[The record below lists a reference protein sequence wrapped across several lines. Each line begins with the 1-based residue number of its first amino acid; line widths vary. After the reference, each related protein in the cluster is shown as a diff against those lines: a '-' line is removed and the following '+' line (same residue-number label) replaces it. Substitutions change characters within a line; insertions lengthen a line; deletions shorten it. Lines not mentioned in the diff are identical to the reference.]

1 MFSADAKLLSK
12 LPLMK
17 YFGKQPSSVP
27 PSYARRTALL
37 LAVTLQLCF
46 VSAGCFLKPA
56 ERKQKFVAEGDRYAA
71 QEKFPE
77 ALLTYG
83 RALQVDP
90 KSAEVHYKIA
100 KCHLKLSHWA
110 AAYQELQRT
119 IVLEPQNWNALLD
132 LGQLYLAGGKAV
144 DAKDQALLILK
155 SNPGDLGAQM
165 LLANADAQL
174 GNLEDALRE
183 AANVVSV
190 APNNAD
196 AYVNLAVIQ
205 QGASA
210 FEDAEANLLKA
221 RKLSPDSTPAAM
233 ALGNLYAV
241 QKRWG
246 DAETAFRSAISIA
259 PKNPSP
265 RAALAQMYIAQAR
278 RDLAETALREAK
290 AQLSTDPAAYR
301 MLGDYYLSLGDS
313 AKALMEFAALA
324 KDHPND
330 LRVRKSYVQLL
341 ILDHQLS
348 EAEKLTDEI
357 LQGSP
362 QDDEG
367 LILKGQ
373 ISLQTGKTDDALH
386 TLHQGV
392 KDNPANAVGH
402 YQLGMAYLAKGNTNQ
417 AESEWRA
424 AVQLRPDL
432 IDAWIALGKSAIDR
446 RDWGDLELIAVQLL
460 KIAPSS
466 PGGYLF
472 HATARMNQGD
482 ATGAEADLKQLIQI
496 SPESPMGYTRL
507 GQLRALTKRW
517 NEAESLYR
525 DALNRSPNFFDAIQ
539 GMVDLDF
546 RRGKPTDA
554 LQFIQAK
561 INADPNNA
569 ALYLLQGQS
578 YLGIKQSAEAK
589 QSLSRCVDLDKQN
602 LTCFVMFA
610 QVEQALGDVTE
621 AITHYQR
628 AIALAPGNAGLFT
641 ILGALYERQGSWQEA
656 QSLYQRALAIQPD
669 EAVAANNLAFLLL
682 EHDGNVTVAL
692 TLAQTARRGFPNVPN
707 SADTLGWAYY
717 QNAAYSLAAPL
728 LEEAVK
734 AAPSNPTYR
743 YHLGM
748 TYEKL
753 NDLKRARMEFEKSI
767 RIAPNTPSAEKA
779 SRALS
784 ELSGG

>member
-1 MFSADAKLLSK
+1 MQNCSQNLRI
-12 LPLMK
+12 MK
-17 YFGKQPSSVP
+17 PHGKHSRLAP
-27 PSYARRTALL
+27 PSRLALTVFLL
-37 LAVTLQLCF
+37 LATPQLCF
-46 VSAGCFLKPA
+46 FSTGCFLKPS
-56 ERKQKFVAEGDRYAA
+56 ERKQKFVAEGDRYAS
-71 QEKFPE
+71 QDKYPE

-83 RALQVDP
+83 RALQIDP
-90 KSAEVHYKIA
+90 KAGEVHYRIA

-132 LGQLYLAGGKAV
+132 LGQLYLAGGKAA

-174 GNLEDALRE
+174 GDLEEALRE

-205 QGASA
+205 QSASA
-210 FEDAEANLLKA
+210 FEDSEASLLKA
-221 RKLSPDSTPAAM
+221 RKLSPNSTPAAM

-246 DAETAFRSAISIA
+246 EAETAFRSAISIA
-259 PKNPSP
+259 PKNPNY
-265 RAALAQMYIAQAR
+265 RAALAQMY
-278 RDLAETALREAK
+278 LAEGRGDLTEAALREAK
-290 AQLSTDPAAYR
+290 AELSTDPAAYR

-313 AKALMEFAALA
+313 AKALAEFADVA
-324 KDHPND
+324 KDHPVD
-330 LRVRKSYVQLL
+330 LTVRKSYVQLL
-341 ILDHQLS
+341 ILAHQFG
-348 EAEKLTDEI
+348 EAERLTDEI
-357 LQGSP
+357 LKGSP

-367 LILKGQ
+367 LVLKGQ

-386 TLHQGV
+386 ALNQGV
-392 KDNPANAVGH
+392 KNNPANAVGH
-402 YQLGMAYLAKGNTNQ
+402 YQLGMAYLAKGNSNQ
-417 AESEWRA
+417 AENEWRA
-424 AVQLRPDL
+424 ATQLRPDL
-432 IDAWIALGKSAIDR
+432 IDAWIALGKSATDR
-446 RDWGDLELIAVQLL
+446 RDWGELEPIAVQLL
-460 KIAPSS
+460 KIAPTS

-472 HATARMNQGD
+472 HATARMNRGD
-482 ATGAEADLKQLIQI
+482 ATGAEADLKHLIQV
-496 SPESPMGYTRL
+496 SPESPLGYTRL

-517 NEAESLYR
+517 NEAESFYR

-546 RRGKPTDA
+546 RRGKSADA
-554 LQFIQAK
+554 LEFIQTK
-561 INADPNNA
+561 INADLNNA

-578 YLGIKQSAEAK
+578 YLGIKQPSEAK
-589 QSLSRCVDLDKQN
+589 QSLSRCVGLDNQN
-602 LTCFVMFA
+602 LTCLVTLA
-610 QVEQALGDVTE
+610 QVEQALGDVTG
-621 AITHYQR
+621 AITHYKR
-628 AIALAPGNAGLFT
+628 ALALAPGNAGLFT
-641 ILGALYERQGSWQEA
+641 TLGSLYESQGNWQEA

-669 EAVAANNLAFLLL
+669 EAIAANNLSFLLL
-682 EHDGNVTVAL
+682 EHGGNVTVAL

-717 QNAAYSLAAPL
+717 QNSAYSLAVSL

-734 AAPSNPTYR
+734 AAPSNPAYR

-748 TYEKL
+748 AYQKL
-753 NDLKRARMEFEKSI
+753 NDTKRARIEFEKSI
-767 RIAPNTPSAEKA
+767 RIAPDTPSAEKA

-784 ELSGG
+784 ELTGS